1 MYMGGGKR
9 ILAREFPLEENA
21 VPEGKTQ
28 LCGDTAV
35 ILQLCHHLALP
46 PSLS

>member
-21 VPEGKTQ
+21 VPEGK
-28 LCGDTAV
+28 A
-35 ILQLCHHLALP
+35 ALW
-46 PSLS
+46 